1 MRSGAQS
8 LESGMRT
15 AVIAGSLDAPT
26 LELARRLHGRGW
38 SLVLDTADAGAVD
51 GVGASARTPVT
62 ALAGDVRDESHQTAL
77 VEAARGLGGLDL
89 LVSNAGVR
97 PPLALCD
104 QPPDAFRRLL
114 DVTVLA
120 PLGLLRTALPL
131 LRESRGVVA
140 AVSPHTGAEPGG
152 PHGGYDAVKA
162 ALDRLAAEIAIE
174 EPLVRVWTVDSD
186 DHTQV
191 PALLELLEHGAPSG
205 HYDTAEILRGA
216 GAGTSL
222 PTGPTGPTDGTN
234 STDPAGPTD
243 GTNGTNGTGPT
254 DGTSASAPDTQR
266 GGRRPPARGSTGL
279 SRGNFSLPAN
289 LKANVPPEEHGVDRG
304 DVRLLVGRKASGEVT
319 HHHFS
324 ELPRL
329 LRPLDVLVVNTSA
342 TAPPKVDGRAGSEP
356 VTLRFS
362 TRLDDGRWVV
372 ELSSAEGGTPAGT
385 CVPGTVVA
393 VDDHARVRVVLD
405 HRLEPGSNRLWLARF
420 LASGPATERL
430 RLRGRPFHEGAGDC
444 HPPSA
449 QQTVFAEAAEVASG
463 APTHQ
468 SAELPSAA
476 RPFTDQLV
484 TALVTRGVV
493 IAPIEL
499 HTRPTPGA
507 PSRPPG
513 PELFA
518 VPPATAHL
526 INHVRA
532 SGGRIIAVGT
542 TAVRALESAADPR
555 GGVRAARGWTDL
567 VIGPRRAIR
576 TVSGLLTGLHQAEAS
591 HLRLLEVLAGAE
603 LLTACYAQARAER
616 YLWGEFGDVNLLL
629 PD

>member
-1 MRSGAQS
+1 
-8 LESGMRT
+8 MRT
-15 AVIAGSLDAPT
+15 AVIAGSLDAPA

-51 GVGASARTPVT
+51 GLGAPVETPVT

-77 VEAARGLGGLDL
+77 VEAARDLGGLDL

-140 AVSPHTGAEPGG
+140 AVSPHTAAEPGG
-152 PHGGYDAVKA
+152 PHGGYSAVKA

-186 DHTQV
+186 GHTQA

-205 HYDTAEILRGA
+205 HYDTAEILQSA

-222 PTGPTGPTDGTN
+222 PAD
-234 STDPAGPTD
+234 
-243 GTNGTNGTGPT
+243 PT
-254 DGTSASAPDTQR
+254 DGTSASAPGTQR
-266 GGRRPPARGSTGL
+266 GGRRPPARESTGLSRESTGLSRESTGL
-279 SRGNFSLPAN
+279 SRGNFSLPGN

-304 DVRLLVGRKASGEVT
+304 DVRLLVGRKASGAVT

-342 TAPPKVDGRAGSEP
+342 TAPPEVDGRAGSEP
-356 VTLRFS
+356 VTMRFS

-372 ELSSAEGGTPAGT
+372 ELSSAEGGTPADT
-385 CVPGTVVA
+385 CAPGTVVT

-405 HRLEPGSNRLWLARF
+405 RRLEPGSNRLWLAHF
-420 LASGPATERL
+420 LASGPATDRL
-430 RLRGRPFHEGAGDC
+430 RRRGRPFHEDAGAR
-444 HPPSA
+444 HPLSA
-449 QQTVFAEAAEVASG
+449 QQTVFAEAAAVASG

-499 HTRPTPGA
+499 HTRPAPGA

-526 INHVRA
+526 INNVRA
-532 SGGRIIAVGT
+532 CGGRIVAVGT
-542 TAVRALESAADPR
+542 TAVRALESAADPQGR
-555 GGVRAARGWTDL
+555 VRAARGWTDL
-567 VIGPRRAIR
+567 VIGPQRTIQ

-591 HLRLLEVLAGAE
+591 HLRLLEALAGAE
-603 LLTACYAQARAER
+603 LLTTCYAEARAEH